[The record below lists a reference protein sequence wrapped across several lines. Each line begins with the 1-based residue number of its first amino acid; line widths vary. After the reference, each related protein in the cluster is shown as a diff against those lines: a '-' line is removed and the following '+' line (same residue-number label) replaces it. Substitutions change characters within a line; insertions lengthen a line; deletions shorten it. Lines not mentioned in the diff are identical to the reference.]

1 MIAAAYK
8 QEEYM
13 RDLIETYKRM
23 TSTSTSITKDVE
35 DASAEP
41 TTMLADLLIAIMA
54 TPTSHSVRG
63 LRETAK
69 KAWSAICSVNTMTS
83 TALECLLSTVC
94 AEEIA
99 IDNEAN
105 DGNDSD
111 NSDNIDSDNDDD
123 NTTTTANTTK
133 TTITT
138 ANTANNSNIK
148 KISKSSSSHP
158 KNQAPP
164 PQKAQQEDSDDSD
177 SSDSSDEHAGH
188 THHHNNN
195 NNNSHKHAN
204 NSSTKQN
211 GTAATAAES
220 DGDSSDEEMIDSA
233 GLEALLAGTND
244 SDDDSSVV
252 GELQHHEG
260 ADAALAAML
269 ALKRTTRKAGAAAIE
284 RQQAQLRLRALDLIE
299 VYCSRQRDSPLLATM
314 LLPVY
319 KAVKKLNAG
328 QGVKTSEGRALSE
341 RLQSLFKNQVCKAK
355 LKSDAVA
362 GVSFDAAA
370 AFEYFLHECKKAGA
384 NGMAVLANE
393 GLYAVGRLI
402 QSFANSDSGSDTLAQ
417 AGAAL
422 GESLQSYLNKDRS
435 SALNGK
441 LFTECIKRFTTVAP
455 ALVPVLVTGTTSAK
469 TEYLKTEAFR
479 LLTEV
484 LSKRNAMD
492 DAARS
497 SLSAHSAAV
506 LEALTALITAST
518 TTGSIKDDSSAATDS
533 KASKSTM
540 HKAKRLKPV
549 LQCCSAVVKAEQQSN
564 SVSLKEFNF
573 EALLQALTA
582 VSANSSSTGLSNI
595 CDNLQTRISEL
606 QDSIT
611 ATVASNTTSTS
622 AKRTAATPV
631 AAMNGKASKKQ
642 KTAAVT
648 PAAVTAESNVN
659 ETAAAATPGVAT
671 ATKKD
676 KKSGVKRK
684 NTSASETDTNTAA
697 AAAVADVAAQVQQAD
712 DSVTADTSATSNS
725 TSSKSSTAKKA
736 KKAVPKT
743 VPKAVKT
750 PNAIKKRKTALSE

>member
-1 MIAAAYK
+1 
-8 QEEYM
+8 M

-23 TSTSTSITKDVE
+23 TSSSDTATTTDDDSVE

-41 TTMLADLLIAIMA
+41 MTMLADLLIAIMA

-99 IDNEAN
+99 IDSEEN

-111 NSDNIDSDNDDD
+111 NSDNIDSDDDD
-123 NTTTTANTTK
+123 NSTVKTAK
-133 TTITT
+133 K
-138 ANTANNSNIK
+138 SNK
-148 KISKSSSSHP
+148 SSSHP

-164 PQKAQQEDSDDSD
+164 PQKVREVSDDSSDDSD
-177 SSDSSDEHAGH
+177 NDDTHDHTNHSNNSSSNHKHAHSSTKLNGTATATADSDGNSSSDE
-188 THHHNNN
+188 
-195 NNNSHKHAN
+195 
-204 NSSTKQN
+204 
-211 GTAATAAES
+211 
-220 DGDSSDEEMIDSA
+220 DEQMIDSA
-233 GLEALLAGTND
+233 GLESLLAGDN
-244 SDDDSSVV
+244 SDDDGSTA

-328 QGVKTSEGRALSE
+328 QGTKTSEGRALSE

-362 GVSFDAAA
+362 AVSFDAAP
-370 AFEYFLHECKKAGA
+370 AFVYFLHECKKAGA
-384 NGMAVLANE
+384 TGMTVLANE
-393 GLYAVGRLI
+393 GLYAVSRLI
-402 QSFANSDSGSDTLAQ
+402 QSTASSSTTNSDALAL
-417 AGAAL
+417 AGTAL

-441 LFTECIKRFTTVAP
+441 LFTECIKRFPTVAP

-497 SLSAHSAAV
+497 SLSSHSAAV

-518 TTGSIKDDSSAATDS
+518 TTTDGGDATTATATATDS

-564 SVSLKEFNF
+564 SVNLKKFNF

-582 VSANSSSTGLSNI
+582 VSDNSSSTGLSNI

-606 QDSIT
+606 QESIT
-611 ATVASNTTSTS
+611 ASSSATTSS
-622 AKRTAATPV
+622 PKRTAATPV
-631 AAMNGKASKKQ
+631 Q
-642 KTAAVT
+642 
-648 PAAVTAESNVN
+648 
-659 ETAAAATPGVAT
+659 
-671 ATKKD
+671 
-676 KKSGVKRK
+676 
-684 NTSASETDTNTAA
+684 
-697 AAAVADVAAQVQQAD
+697 
-712 DSVTADTSATSNS
+712 
-725 TSSKSSTAKKA
+725 
-736 KKAVPKT
+736 
-743 VPKAVKT
+743 
-750 PNAIKKRKTALSE
+750 

>member
-1 MIAAAYK
+1 
-8 QEEYM
+8 M

-23 TSTSTSITKDVE
+23 TSSSDTAITTSDDVSVK

-41 TTMLADLLIAIMA
+41 MTMLADLLIAIMA

-99 IDNEAN
+99 IDNEEN

-111 NSDNIDSDNDDD
+111 NSDNIDSDDDD
-123 NTTTTANTTK
+123 NSTVKTA
-133 TTITT
+133 
-138 ANTANNSNIK
+138 K
-148 KISKSSSSHP
+148 KGNKSSSNHP

-164 PQKAQQEDSDDSD
+164 PQKVLQDSDDSNDDSDNDDTHDHSNHSNNSSSNSKHKHTNSTNLNGTFAAAGGSDND
-177 SSDSSDEHAGH
+177 SSDDDE
-188 THHHNNN
+188 
-195 NNNSHKHAN
+195 
-204 NSSTKQN
+204 Q
-211 GTAATAAES
+211 
-220 DGDSSDEEMIDSA
+220 MIDSA
-233 GLEALLAGTND
+233 GLESLLAGDN
-244 SDDDSSVV
+244 SDDDGSTA
-252 GELQHHEG
+252 GEFQHHEG

-319 KAVKKLNAG
+319 RAVKKLNAG
-328 QGVKTSEGRALSE
+328 QGTKTSEGRALSE

-362 GVSFDAAA
+362 AVSFDAAA
-370 AFEYFLHECKKAGA
+370 AFVYFLHECKKAGA
-384 NGMAVLANE
+384 TGMTVLANE

-402 QSFANSDSGSDTLAQ
+402 QSTASSSTTNSDALAL
-417 AGAAL
+417 AGTAL

-441 LFTECIKRFTTVAP
+441 LFTECIKRFPTVAP
-455 ALVPVLVTGTTSAK
+455 ALVPVLVTGTASAK

-497 SLSAHSAAV
+497 SLSSHSAAV

-518 TTGSIKDDSSAATDS
+518 TNDSGDATATATATER

-564 SVSLKEFNF
+564 SVNLKKFNF
-573 EALLQALTA
+573 EVLLQALTA
-582 VSANSSSTGLSNI
+582 VSDNSSSVGLSNI

-611 ATVASNTTSTS
+611 ASTSTTS

-648 PAAVTAESNVN
+648 PAAVTAGTDVS
-659 ETAAAATPGVAT
+659 ETGAAVTPGVVT

-684 NTSASETDTNTAA
+684 NTASNSSSVSEIGTANA
-697 AAAVADVAAQVQQAD
+697 VVADVAGD
-712 DSVTADTSATSNS
+712 DSGVATDTAAGTSST
-725 TSSKSSTAKKA
+725 TSSKSSTVKKA

-743 VPKAVKT
+743 AAKAVET
-750 PNAIKKRKTALSE
+750 PAIKKKKTALSE